1 MNKKISEFKEG
12 ESLTLPLLLVQ
23 VTKGVTSNGSPYL
36 SLTLQDKSGTIEG
49 KIWDVKEEQA
59 AACVPGRVGEV
70 S

>member
-49 KIWDVKEEQA
+49 KIWDV
-59 AACVPGRVGEV
+59 
-70 S
+70 

>member
-36 SLTLQDKSGTIEG
+36 SLTLQECS
-49 KIWDVKEEQA
+49 
-59 AACVPGRVGEV
+59 